1 MQFNQNQQYEQCLLT
16 SNNLTPTKKNTTCN
30 LRANPFAR
38 SPGQVK
44 IMKEF
49 V

>member
-1 MQFNQNQQYEQCLLT
+1 MSSSYT
-16 SNNLTPTKKNTTCN
+16 ISAKKRYIAS
-30 LRANPFAR
+30 LRANPFA
-38 SPGQVK
+38 

>member
-1 MQFNQNQQYEQCLLT
+1 MSSSYTISAKKRYIACL
-16 SNNLTPTKKNTTCN
+16 C
-30 LRANPFAR
+30 ANPFAR
-38 SPGQVK
+38 SLRQVK